1 VVGLSGGIEA
11 FLACAHD
18 HHHGHSHD
26 HGSPAG
32 PGWRR
37 ALWIALFLNAGM
49 FIVELAAGAAAEST
63 ALLADSL
70 DFFADA
76 ATYAISLAVA
86 GLALAWR
93 ARAALAKGVS
103 ILAIGLFVMGA
114 AVWRAFNE
122 ASPDAPTMGGIA
134 ILAFAA
140 NLFVAFLLYRHRE
153 GDANMRS
160 VWVCTRND
168 VIGNAAVGAAALG
181 VFGTGTAWPDL
192 AVAAIMAGLGVWGG
206 VEIVR
211 RAWTE
216 LRAAKPAQ
224 AVPAA

>member
-1 VVGLSGGIEA
+1 M
-11 FLACAHD
+11 ACAHD
-18 HHHGHSHD
+18 HDHGCD

-37 ALWIALFLNAGM
+37 ALWIALFINALM
-49 FIVELAAGAAAEST
+49 FAVEFGAGAAAESA

-70 DFFADA
+70 DFFGDA

-86 GLALAWR
+86 GMALAWR

-103 ILAIGLFVMGA
+103 IMAIGAIVFGTA
-114 AVWRAFNE
+114 AWRAFNGS
-122 ASPDAPTMGGIA
+122 APDAPTMGAVA

-160 VWVCTRND
+160 VWLCTRND

-181 VFGTGTAWPDL
+181 VFGTGSAFPDL
-192 AVAAIMAGLGVWGG
+192 IVAAIMAGLGVWSGI
-206 VEIVR
+206 EIIR
-211 RAWTE
+211 RALAE
-216 LRAAKPAQ
+216 LRAAKPPQ
-224 AVPAA
+224 VLPAA